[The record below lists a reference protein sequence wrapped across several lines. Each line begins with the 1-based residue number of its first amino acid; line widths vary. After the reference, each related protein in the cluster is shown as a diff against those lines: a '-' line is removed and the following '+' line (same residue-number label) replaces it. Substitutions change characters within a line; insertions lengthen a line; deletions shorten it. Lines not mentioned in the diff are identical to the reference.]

1 MHCQQIHKPIYLSIV
16 SYTMLNRLISSDDDW
31 SMADDDDE
39 TLSLSEC
46 TVSDSG
52 HFWRDRFPDEDIAS
66 MEREM
71 ELAIENYVSEHI
83 LSMKRPRFHEE
94 LVETVADELF
104 SVWCAVGSV
113 ENTDYEPFYEWVSDL
128 AETYFETGIVPRRQT
143 ISVKGIWPS
152 ADAGPYCPDE
162 LADKLRGLHAVPKIE
177 QRSADWHEQRY
188 NMLTASNA
196 AKLFGTEA
204 ARNSLIYEKCKPYDT
219 EAMDLRHAPTNQP
232 LNDKLAM
239 NWGVKYEPV
248 SILLYELF
256 YKEKVMS
263 FGCIPHRQY
272 PFIGASPDGIVERN
286 GRMVEIKN
294 IYNRT
299 IDSIP
304 KEAYWIQ
311 MQWQMETCDLDEC
324 DFVESRIK
332 EFDGPESFYEMA
344 EKMRAGD
351 EMEKMMGVMVF
362 LIPRVHIRMEL
373 NREEMDD
380 EEDMD
385 ETVRDAIVEEQVVT
399 VHGQY
404 VTMPFDVSVDRDS
417 IEGWLRDLRVLYP
430 NHVLHETYYWILDE
444 WSCVLVKRN
453 RPWFDTA
460 LPMIQE
466 TWNTIL
472 KERESSDYMHRA
484 PKKKVRSNS
493 HEIVV
498 NKEHGDNHYIRNM
511 PALFNNVCLVKL
523 DSAETAR
530 AESQEMTTS
539 STSEV
544 RMMHL
549 Y

>member
-1 MHCQQIHKPIYLSIV
+1 
-16 SYTMLNRLISSDDDW
+16 
-31 SMADDDDE
+31 
-39 TLSLSEC
+39 
-46 TVSDSG
+46 
-52 HFWRDRFPDEDIAS
+52 
-66 MEREM
+66 
-71 ELAIENYVSEHI
+71 
-83 LSMKRPRFHEE
+83 
-94 LVETVADELF
+94 
-104 SVWCAVGSV
+104 
-113 ENTDYEPFYEWVSDL
+113 
-128 AETYFETGIVPRRQT
+128 
-143 ISVKGIWPS
+143 
-152 ADAGPYCPDE
+152 
-162 LADKLRGLHAVPKIE
+162 
-177 QRSADWHEQRY
+177 
-188 NMLTASNA
+188 
-196 AKLFGTEA
+196 
-204 ARNSLIYEKCKPYDT
+204 
-219 EAMDLRHAPTNQP
+219 
-232 LNDKLAM
+232 
-239 NWGVKYEPV
+239 
-248 SILLYELF
+248 
-256 YKEKVMS
+256 
-263 FGCIPHRQY
+263 
-272 PFIGASPDGIVERN
+272 
-286 GRMVEIKN
+286 
-294 IYNRT
+294 
-299 IDSIP
+299 
-304 KEAYWIQ
+304 
-311 MQWQMETCDLDEC
+311 METCDLDEC

-430 NHVLHETYYWILDE
+430 HHVLHETYYWILDE

-466 TWNTIL
+466 TWNTIM

-498 NKEHGDNHYIRNM
+498 NKEQGDNHYIRNM

-530 AESQEMTTS
+530 AESQEMPSSSTS